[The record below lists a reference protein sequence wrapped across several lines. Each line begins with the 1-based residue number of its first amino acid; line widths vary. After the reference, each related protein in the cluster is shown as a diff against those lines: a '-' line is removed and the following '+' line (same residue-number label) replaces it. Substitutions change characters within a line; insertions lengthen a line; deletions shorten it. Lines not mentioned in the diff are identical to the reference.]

1 MAKVTSASNRSTRKS
16 TQPVRQG
23 QDPYRANRQAV
34 SKATVSNSGQGVT
47 PGSAKVTTGQ
57 GKQRVT
63 LPNLPKPT
71 TGTTN
76 TIRATGANSNYSKI
90 NRLSETSAQPKPT
103 AASNLAKSQ
112 QMLRNQVAPV
122 GAAINGAR
130 GLGIQAI
137 AEAVAPRPA
146 SARAGLKEGQAAA
159 NAAIKAKGKTADSF
173 GGQYQKGKAAPSKAP
188 KGQTKAKS
196 FDNAFAS
203 ARNSGMSSF
212 VWDGKR
218 YTTKMK

>member
-23 QDPYRANRQAV
+23 QDPYRSNRQAV

-76 TIRATGANSNYSKI
+76 TIRATGGNSNYSKI
-90 NRLSETSAQPKPT
+90 NQLSAPAAPRRAPKPS
-103 AASNLAKSQ
+103 AAANLAKSQ
-112 QMLRNQVAPV
+112 QMLRNQFGPIASMAT
-122 GAAINGAR
+122 GAKS
-130 GLGIQAI
+130 LGIQA
-137 AEAVAPRPA
+137 V
-146 SARAGLKEGQAAA
+146 
-159 NAAIKAKGKTADSF
+159 ADSL
-173 GGQYQKGKAAPSKAP
+173 AP
-188 KGQTKAKS
+188 KPTGNQDVAY
-196 FDNAFAS
+196 NQ
-203 ARNSGMSSF
+203 
-212 VWDGKR
+212 
-218 YTTKMK
+218 KMVADMLKKKKNQRS